1 MDLGAPVSYLVLET
15 GVPVYDSSEAKVGKV
30 EHALAAQDADIFDG
44 IVIDARIG
52 PGGWRFADAD
62 QIEALYERGVV
73 LSVGADALHDPE
85 PGPGALR
92 VDPADVAEEGTLSAR
107 LRRAWDYISGNY

>member
-15 GVPVYDSSEAKVGKV
+15 GVPVHDSTGAEVGPV
-30 EHALAAQDADIFDG
+30 EHVLAAEEEDIFDG
-44 IVIDARIG
+44 IVIDGRAG

-62 QIEALYERGVV
+62 QIEGLFERGVV
-73 LSVGADALHDPE
+73 LAVAASELHDPE
-85 PGPGALR
+85 PGPAAMD
-92 VDPADVAEEGTLSAR
+92 VDPADAAQEGTPSAR

>member
-1 MDLGAPVSYLVLET
+1 VDLGAPVSYLVLET
-15 GVPVYDSSEAKVGKV
+15 GVPVYDSSGAEVGKV
-30 EHALAAQDADIFDG
+30 EHVLAAQDADIFDG
-44 IVIDARIG
+44 IVIDARVG

-73 LSVGADALHDPE
+73 LNVAADALHDPE
-85 PGPGALR
+85 PGPGELH
-92 VDPADVAEEGTLSAR
+92 VEPADAEEEGTLRAR